1 MNYWLIDA
9 VADIFISLTLT
20 HKERINIHYPTPVVA
35 EVKEEVPEDLL
46 DEIMEERMIQVIG
59 MITLENL
66 SRQVY
71 TDMAEKK
78 IRAMQVGKQLNIQMR
93 GKDEKSYPQNQSK
106 QLEEIIRWTLQ
117 EELEQRRHH
126 DNLLPSE
133 KKNIGKVL
141 KILFF
146 SKL

>member
-1 MNYWLIDA
+1 
-9 VADIFISLTLT
+9 
-20 HKERINIHYPTPVVA
+20 
-35 EVKEEVPEDLL
+35 
-46 DEIMEERMIQVIG
+46 
-59 MITLENL
+59 
-66 SRQVY
+66 
-71 TDMAEKK
+71 MAEKK

-141 KILFF
+141 LLVLHKNKFDIHKKKQNSF
-146 SKL
+146 

>member
-1 MNYWLIDA
+1 
-9 VADIFISLTLT
+9 
-20 HKERINIHYPTPVVA
+20 
-35 EVKEEVPEDLL
+35 
-46 DEIMEERMIQVIG
+46 MIQVIG

-106 QLEEIIRWTLQ
+106 QLEEIIR
-117 EELEQRRHH
+117 
-126 DNLLPSE
+126 
-133 KKNIGKVL
+133 
-141 KILFF
+141 
-146 SKL
+146 